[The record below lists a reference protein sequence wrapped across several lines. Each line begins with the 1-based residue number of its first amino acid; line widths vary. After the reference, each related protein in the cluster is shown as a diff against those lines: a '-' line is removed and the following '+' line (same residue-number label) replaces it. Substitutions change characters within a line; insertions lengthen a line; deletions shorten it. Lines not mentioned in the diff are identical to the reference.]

1 MDLQYERGNVLSK
14 GNERTNFPIV
24 QKILEG
30 HIFQKILLTS
40 YRTTNFDFFFFFVLI
55 FLKQEDNNTA

>member
-40 YRTTNFDFFFFFVLI
+40 YRTTNFDIFFLF
-55 FLKQEDNNTA
+55 